1 MGGGWGYSRL
11 QYTPFAVHNEKMHNH
26 LPETATNSVEI
37 QSLAR
42 KNKHFHIY
50 EIQLGFL
57 LLNQHSVTL
66 LGIHNMRHVAY
77 KREE

>member
-1 MGGGWGYSRL
+1 MGEESGGTPDYN
-11 QYTPFAVHNEKMHNH
+11 TPFAVHNEKIHNH

-42 KNKHFHIY
+42 KNKHFRIY
-50 EIQLGFL
+50 QIHLGFL
-57 LLNQHSVTL
+57 HLNQHSVTL
-66 LGIHNMRHVAY
+66 LGIHMHHAAY